1 MTKSNSII
9 FKLLK
14 ILCVICLFVLTA
26 AYFAGSA
33 SLAHKKSD
41 ELVCTAIN
49 IQIVDSTVSRL
60 VLQQDIHAFLNK
72 NKIALIGEKMNNIN
86 LYQLEQLIKQERG
99 IENCEVFTHLN
110 GVITFR
116 IAQRSP
122 ILRLETSRG
131 SYYLDDSGTLF
142 PTIPQ
147 RTAYVP
153 VVSGSIPIED
163 KAWIT
168 QLHSFGLFIRSNRFW
183 NAQIEQLYVHHPH
196 HIELIPR
203 TGAQTTILLGGL
215 DRYEYKLQKLYT
227 FYRTVAITQGWD
239 KYDRIDLRFNNQI
252 VCRTP

>member
-1 MTKSNSII
+1 MTKKSLII
-9 FKLLK
+9 FKIFK
-14 ILCVICLFVLTA
+14 ILGVICLFVLTA

-33 SLAHKKSD
+33 TLVHKKSD
-41 ELVCTAIN
+41 EVVCTAIN

-60 VLQQDIHAFLNK
+60 VLQQDIHAFLHK
-72 NKIALIGEKMNNIN
+72 NKISLIGEKIKDIN
-86 LYQLEQLIKQERG
+86 LYQLEQQFKQERG

-122 ILRLETSRG
+122 LLRLETSRG

-153 VVSGSIPIED
+153 VVSGNIPVDD
-163 KAWIT
+163 KVWLT

-203 TGAQTTILLGGL
+203 AGAHTTILLGDL
-215 DRYEYKLQKLYT
+215 NRYEHKLQKLYT
-227 FYRTVAITQGWD
+227 FYRTIAVTQGWD

-252 VCRTP
+252 VCHTP